1 MKLSKPELKKREDI
15 VKGMKQNK
23 RDLTKKYG
31 KDAEAIMYGRATKLA
46 KKLAEDKTK
55 IKTKNIMNKSR
66 LREMIREALL
76 RKTSLNE
83 IDIEAGEDR
92 YETEGKL
99 KQASS
104 IMAELEK
111 QLKAH
116 DWYYMMSDDS
126 RAFDRGVNQ
135 IERIHDLM
143 KELRSLGYDK
153 EAKELFNKYKAEDI
167 Y

>member
-1 MKLSKPELKKREDI
+1 MKLSKSELKKREDI

-55 IKTKNIMNKSR
+55 NKDIMNEFR
-66 LREMIREALL
+66 LREMIKDALL
-76 RKTSLNE
+76 RRTSLNE

-116 DWYYMMSDDS
+116 DWYYMMSDYS
-126 RAFDRGVNQ
+126 RVFDRGVSQ

-143 KELRSLGYDK
+143 KELRSLGYDE
-153 EAKELFNKYKAEDI
+153 EAKDLFNQYKPKDI